1 MNMMTVLLAAA
12 LLGEP
17 WMKVAEDAPFKFEHC
32 YPAAS
37 AGIVNRGEPAEF
49 VVKVGLKDVKRL
61 TASVDVRPWKG
72 ETQRDVVKLDL
83 QDGENRFTVPAQKG
97 YGQWTVTIRFT
108 ADGKD
113 AGSVQSSYVALPP
126 EPEKRDPYF
135 IIDKNG
141 FNSLGMLEGMR
152 RLGFGSLFVQTFSF
166 GEAVTKTDKEIDDLL
181 ASYVKGNRKK
191 HLAREDFKLVA
202 SSDPGI
208 SGTKAFSKRLREGF
222 PALDAADVVRARERL
237 SRKAAALSDA
247 IDLWISHEEFDCF
260 LTWGNVYSTNYC
272 QYVSAIGIANRAIA
286 ESLKAGDPKCKVA
299 VIGPYCG
306 DYYNSNPPFLWT
318 RRLLWSLSGKY
329 DYLAIDAYAGNW
341 NRSRGKLTMP
351 EESFAK
357 LLRDAAQLSAEYGGR
372 REVVNSERC
381 GGVDYRSAYDGDQAE
396 DFLDY
401 TVRSLLISR
410 TVPEAVCYCFHVSSV
425 SQPAFE
431 LRANPKCTP
440 GPDLGVWRSI
450 ARGDWEWNTVK
461 FVPQA
466 TVAAMAP
473 VIQLLAFT
481 KNGRLA
487 NLDDGLMVATFDA
500 PGGDASKSFAA
511 IWTTGASFK
520 ADVTLPAEAT
530 FLDAFGNE
538 SVRAKGKQA
547 FTVGSTPFYLTF
559 AAGERAAFEKAIAA
573 FRNAGFD
580 TSSSA
585 APVTVPKGTLSAE
598 VQVKMTGPKDIYPP
612 RAVMPEQGFFPYGST
627 FPSAEVKFAWRPDAL
642 VAAVRVKDKKHIQR
656 RQGKA
661 VTKDDAVVFSFL
673 DVTPASADHPL
684 PIHANRFV
692 AHLDATGG
700 HGQLGSGEP
709 AGKVTAKTEGGTT
722 TYLVEIPWD
731 KVLPGL
737 EIRSGA
743 RFAFNVHCTCA
754 ASETLRDKSTYYLV
768 WEPPAD
774 ASFNTYRTT
783 FLEHCRYLRLD

>member
-1 MNMMTVLLAAA
+1 MNTMAVLLAAA

-17 WMKVAEDAPFKFEHC
+17 WMKVADDAPFKFEHC
-32 YPAAS
+32 YPAAP
-37 AGIVNRGEPAEF
+37 AGVVNRGEPAEF

-61 TASVDVRPWKG
+61 AASVDVRPWKG
-72 ETQRDVVKLDL
+72 ETVRDVVKLDL

-135 IIDKNG
+135 MIDKNG
-141 FNSLGMLEGMR
+141 MNFKVMLEGMK
-152 RLGFGSLFVQTFSF
+152 RLGFGSLFVPTFSF
-166 GEAVTKTDKEIDDLL
+166 GDAVTKTNKEIDDLL
-181 ASYVKGNRKK
+181 ASYAKGNRKGN
-191 HLAREDFKLVA
+191 LVRTDFKLVA

-208 SGTKAFSKRLREGF
+208 SGTKAFGKRLSEGL
-222 PALDAADVVRARERL
+222 PALDAADVVRAREKI
-237 SRKAAALSDA
+237 SRKAAALSDV
-247 IDLWISHEEFDCF
+247 IDLWISHEEYDCY
-260 LTWGNVYSTNYC
+260 LTWGNVYTTNFC
-272 QYVSAIGIANRAIA
+272 QYASAVGLANRAIA
-286 ESLKAGDPKCKVA
+286 ESLKAGDPKCEVA

-318 RRLLWSLSGKY
+318 GRLLWSMYGKF
-329 DYLAIDAYAGNW
+329 DYLALDAYAGNW
-341 NRSRGKLTMP
+341 NRARSKLTMP

-357 LLRDAAQLSAEYGGR
+357 LLRDGAALSAQYGGKR
-372 REVVNSERC
+372 KVAIAERC
-381 GGVDYRSAYDGDQAE
+381 SAVDYRAAFDGEQAA
-396 DFLDY
+396 DMLDY
-401 TVRSLLISR
+401 TVRSLLIAR
-410 TVPEAVCYCFHVSSV
+410 TVPEAICYSFHISCTAT
-425 SQPAFE
+425 PAFE
-431 LRANPKCTP
+431 LRANPKRTP
-440 GPDLGVWRSI
+440 GPDLGVWRGI
-450 ARGDWEWNTVK
+450 ARGDWEWSTVK
-461 FVPQA
+461 YAPQA

-473 VIQLLAFT
+473 VIQLLSFT

-520 ADVTLPAEAT
+520 ADVTLPAGAT

-559 AAGERAAFEKAIAA
+559 AADGRASFEKAIAA

-580 TSSSA
+580 TTSSA
-585 APVTVPKGTLSAE
+585 APVAVPQGSLPTG

-627 FPSAEVKFAWRPDAL
+627 FPSAEVKFAWRQDAL

-656 RQGKA
+656 RQGKE

-684 PIHANRFV
+684 PNHANRFV
-692 AHLDATGG
+692 AHLDAAGG

-709 AGKVTAKTEGGTT
+709 AGKVTAKTEDGTT

-754 ASETLRDKSTYYLV
+754 ASETLRDKATYYLV

-774 ASFNTYRTT
+774 AGFNTYRTT